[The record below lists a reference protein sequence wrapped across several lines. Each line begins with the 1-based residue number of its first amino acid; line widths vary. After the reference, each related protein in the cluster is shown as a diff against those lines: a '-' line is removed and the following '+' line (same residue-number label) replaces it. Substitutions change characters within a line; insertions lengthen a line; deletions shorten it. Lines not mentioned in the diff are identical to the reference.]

1 MPRPHPF
8 FTLAEWF
15 AVKDDPAAMAAA
27 RQRLAA
33 LIFGDGGLEQELA
46 GWTREQ
52 IERRADLISTNEDE
66 PFDEIEEPEPEPK
79 SKALTTVGVYR
90 SVAKTMGL
98 KKKDVQTA
106 VEGFFGLAAAQ
117 LKTNGTFKIAGMLN
131 LKLKVKPSMPARR
144 GVHPFTKERCEFKAR
159 PASKTVKAFPTK
171 KFKAVVL

>member
-1 MPRPHPF
+1 
-8 FTLAEWF
+8 
-15 AVKDDPAAMAAA
+15 VKDDPAAMAAA

-33 LIFGDGGLEQELA
+33 LIFGEGGLEQELA

-52 IERRADLISTNEDE
+52 IERRADLISTSAEEPTNEK
-66 PFDEIEEPEPEPK
+66 EPEPEPNP
-79 SKALTTVGVYR
+79 KALTTVGVYR

-106 VEGFFGLAAAQ
+106 VEGFLGLAAAQ
-117 LKTNGTFKIAGMLN
+117 LKTKGTFKIAGMLN

-171 KFKAVVL
+171 MFKAVVL